1 MKNNPNGNVDR
12 REFLKLLGAGAI
24 TSLAALNGCNLKKQ
38 GASGSGQ
45 KNDNVP
51 SDQMT
56 YRTNPKTGDKISLLG
71 YGCMRLPRVPKA
83 ESLENDNDLD
93 QEAVNAS
100 IDYALAHGIN
110 FFDTS
115 PLYCK
120 GMSERSTGIALSR
133 HPRNKYFIS
142 TKMSNQRQ
150 KSREESL
157 EIYRKS
163 FEYLKVDYLDY
174 YLVHGIGNF
183 ALYKERYLDNGILDF
198 MLKERESGRIRNLG
212 WSFHGEKDFFD
223 YMMSCG
229 VKWDFVMIQLNY
241 FDWKTALGRSNVDA
255 KYLYEELVKRNIPAL
270 IMEPLLGGRLA
281 RPHYMAQELMKR
293 ADPEATLS
301 SWAFRFAGSL
311 PNVLTILSGMTYME
325 HLQDNIR
332 TFSPLKPLTEKDNR
346 MLDCVAQLMLEYQNI
361 NCTDCQY
368 CMPCP
373 YGLDIPGIF
382 GHYNRC
388 LNDGN
393 FPDNKQDPNYRK
405 ARRAFLVGL
414 DRNVDKL
421 RQANHCNGCGICT
434 KDCPQFISIPKEMEK
449 IDRFVEQLKV
459 NV

>member
-1 MKNNPNGNVDR
+1 MKDNPNGNVDR
-12 REFLKLLGAGAI
+12 RKFLKMLGAGAI

-198 MLKERESGRIRNLG
+198 MLKEREAGRIRNLG

-281 RPHYMAQELMKR
+281 RPHYKAQEIMKQ
-293 ADPEATLS
+293 ADPEATIS

-311 PNVLTILSGMTYME
+311 PNVLTLLSGMTYME

-346 MLDCVAQLMLEYQNI
+346 MLDRVAQLMLEYQNI

-393 FPDNKQDPNYRK
+393 FPDNKQDKNYRK

-434 KDCPQFISIPKEMEK
+434 KDCPQFIPIPKEMEK